1 MNNDS
6 NQRPELGVLGLLL
19 AMIILGMIVAFL
31 ADYTGLRY
39 GNLGALI
46 WIGVTFFT
54 FVFGLLYYAQFVLPK
69 QGHEGWAE
77 GFELLVRYYMA
88 MAERF
93 LGGSGSQR
101 QSTPAR
107 SGPRRR
113 SSKQKK
119 VKPDPQLLPPSF
131 TNVRAG
137 IVPGHQIITLLKGNG
152 FSRAAGPGF
161 VMLYRK
167 ERIDKIIDL
176 RPQKRSQAVIGT
188 TRDGIPVE
196 TNVIVNF
203 RVQQQPGKHVFD
215 LVIYPFDK
223 DSIFPISCYT
233 SIDEN
238 GTTRYWDEQL
248 APLAAGELS
257 NELST
262 YNLDELQHSSGEHS
276 IKNEIK
282 QRIQRKVSRIAA
294 EHGLELLTVGIGHLA
309 FPESIMQ
316 QRIKTWQAEWQR
328 KIEVKHAAGDAEA
341 ARRIKQARARAQI
354 EIIERITQSI
364 DAVRQ
369 QEDTNLTEIITLR
382 MIEALEE
389 ATTNDSVQA
398 LIPQQV
404 MTNLVLDASN
414 QMQSWLSRQTGD
426 ESP

>member
-1 MNNDS
+1 
-6 NQRPELGVLGLLL
+6 
-19 AMIILGMIVAFL
+19 MIILGVIVAFL
-31 ADYTGLRY
+31 ADFNRLRY

-77 GFELLVRYYMA
+77 GFELLVRYYTSMS
-88 MAERF
+88 EKY

-101 QSTPAR
+101 QSAQR

-113 SSKQKK
+113 GSKKTK
-119 VKPDPQLLPPSF
+119 VKLTPQKLPPSF

-137 IVPGHQIITLLKGNG
+137 IVPGHKMITLLKGND

-161 VMLYRK
+161 VLLYRK

-176 RPQKRSQAVIGT
+176 RPQKRSQDVIGT

-196 TNVIVNF
+196 TNVSVNF
-203 RVQQQPGKHVFD
+203 RVQQEPARQAFD
-215 LVIYPFDK
+215 GLIYPIDK
-223 DSIFPISCYT
+223 DSIFPISNFT
-233 SIDEN
+233 SVDEN
-238 GTTRYWDEQL
+238 GSIRYWDDQL

-262 YNLDELQHSSGEHS
+262 YNLDELQHTSGEHS

-294 EHGLELLTVGIGHLA
+294 EHGLELMGVGIGHLK
-309 FPESIMQ
+309 FPESITQ

-341 ARRIKQARARAQI
+341 TRRIKQARARAQI

-364 DAVRQ
+364 DAMQQ

-414 QMQSWLSRQTGD
+414 QMQSWLSRQTGG
-426 ESP
+426 ESS

>member
-1 MNNDS
+1 MNNNS

-19 AMIILGMIVAFL
+19 AMIILGVIVAFL
-31 ADYTGLRY
+31 ADYNGLRY

-46 WIGVTFFT
+46 WIGVTLFT
-54 FVFGLLYYAQFVLPK
+54 FIFGLLFYAQYVLPK
-69 QGHEGWAE
+69 QGHAGWAE
-77 GFELLVRYYMA
+77 GFELLIRYYMT
-88 MAERF
+88 MAERY

-101 QSTPAR
+101 QNTSAR
-107 SGPRRR
+107 SGPRR
-113 SSKQKK
+113 
-119 VKPDPQLLPPSF
+119 
-131 TNVRAG
+131 G
-137 IVPGHQIITLLKGNG
+137 IVPGHQVITLLKGND
-152 FSRAAGPGF
+152 FSREVGPGF
-161 VMLYRK
+161 VLLYRK

-196 TNVIVNF
+196 TNISVNF
-203 RVQQQPGKHVFD
+203 RVQQQPAKHAFD
-215 LVIYPFDK
+215 LLIYPFDK
-223 DSIFPISCYT
+223 ESIFPISGYT

-238 GTTRYWDEQL
+238 GSIRLWDGQL

-262 YNLDELQHSSGEHS
+262 YNLDELQQTSGEHS

-294 EHGLELLTVGIGHLA
+294 EHGLELLTLGIGHFA
-309 FPESIMQ
+309 FPESITQ

-341 ARRIKQARARAQI
+341 TRRIKQARARAQI

-426 ESP
+426 ESS